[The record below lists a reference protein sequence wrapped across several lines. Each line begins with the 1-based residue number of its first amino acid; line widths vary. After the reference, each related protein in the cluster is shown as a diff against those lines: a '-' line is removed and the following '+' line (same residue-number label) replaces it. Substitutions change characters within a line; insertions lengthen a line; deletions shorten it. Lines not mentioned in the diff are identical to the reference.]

1 MRLEI
6 MVMDM
11 VEDSQSIDA
20 MSEEFAKAAGADS
33 DTIYFDSAYTSSSSY
48 TDGSDAK
55 LSTQYYMGWI
65 GYNVWRIPVIVA
77 TSDRPVGGSD
87 GQVGVRGCGVRD
99 AW

>member
-33 DTIYFDSAYTSSSSY
+33 DTIYFDSTYTSSSSY

-65 GYNVWRIPVIVA
+65 GYNVL
-77 TSDRPVGGSD
+77 DGFVGGGLGNEGVD
-87 GQVGVRGCGVRD
+87 GPGRFEVSAQVYANLD
-99 AW
+99 

>member
-1 MRLEI
+1 

-33 DTIYFDSAYTSSSSY
+33 DTIYFDSTYTSSSSY

-65 GYNVWRIPVIVA
+65 GYNVL
-77 TSDRPVGGSD
+77 DGFVGGG
-87 GQVGVRGCGVRD
+87 GQRGS
-99 AW
+99 